1 MGIIQRQSIILTVI
15 NYIGVA
21 LGAINTLI
29 IYPKVLSE
37 EEFGIFRFV
46 TQTAQMLF
54 PFALL
59 GAGSLTIR
67 FFPHFKD
74 ERNGHNGFLLLL
86 LSAASGG
93 LALFSILAFLFRKP
107 ILAGYAS
114 NFGEYVQYVPYIIPI
129 VCCMGLAYV
138 LNAYSTNFQRMA
150 VPQVLN
156 NIFLKVSTAVLCVC
170 LFNGLFVFS
179 TMMAGVVFAYF
190 LVFILMT
197 LYLNREGLLFLKFNR
212 GFLKKPLL
220 KSLAGYAAFGFL
232 GHISTSLAVQID
244 TFMVGTMIDLKSVA
258 AFSIGLFIADTIDIP
273 RRSVESAASPIVAQ
287 AWKDDNLPE
296 IRKIYQKSS
305 LIQLLAGLF
314 ILLGIWL
321 SVDELF
327 KIMPNGEKY
336 EVGKY
341 VILILGVGKLTDL
354 ATGINSPL
362 IGYSAYYRFNFY
374 AILALAV
381 FNILA
386 NLLFIPIFH
395 INGAA
400 LATMLSLGLFNLLKL
415 GYIYYRWRM
424 QPFTSAVIWV
434 FGIAAVSYTVAWLI
448 PLTPYPLV
456 NILIK
461 SVTFALIYGGLAL
474 WFKISSDL
482 SGLFDA
488 FILKIR
494 NR

>member
-1 MGIIQRQSIILTVI
+1 MGIIQRQSIKLTII

-21 LGAINTLI
+21 LGTINTLI

-59 GAGSLTIR
+59 GAGALTIR
-67 FFPHFKD
+67 FFPNFKD

-93 LALFSILAFLFRKP
+93 LALFSILAFLLRKP
-107 ILAGYAS
+107 ILAAYAS
-114 NFGEYVQYVPYIIPI
+114 NFGNFAQFLPYIIPI
-129 VCCMGLAYV
+129 VCCMGFASI
-138 LNAYSTNFQRMA
+138 LNAYATNFQRMA
-150 VPQVLN
+150 VPQILN
-156 NIFLKVSTAVLCVC
+156 NIFLKLSTALLCIC
-170 LFNGLFVFS
+170 FFSGLYAFS
-179 TMMAGVVFAYF
+179 TLMAGVVLAYF
-190 LVFILMT
+190 LVVVLMA
-197 LYLNREGLLFLKFNR
+197 LYLNREGLVFLKFNR
-212 GFLKKPLL
+212 SFLKRPLL
-220 KSLAGYAAFGFL
+220 KSMAGYAAFGFF
-232 GHISTSLAVQID
+232 GHISSSLAIQID

-287 AWKDDNLPE
+287 AWKDNDLGE
-296 IRKIYQKSS
+296 ILNIYRKSS

-327 KIMPNGEKY
+327 QIMPNGEKY
-336 EVGKY
+336 AVGKY
-341 VILILGVGKLTDL
+341 VILILGIGKLTDL

-374 AILALAV
+374 AILALAL
-381 FNILA
+381 FNIAA
-386 NLLFIPIFH
+386 NLLFIPYFQ

-424 QPFTSAVIWV
+424 HPFTGAVLWV
-434 FGIAAVSYTVAWLI
+434 FVIGAVSYTAAWLM
-448 PLTPYPLV
+448 PDTNYPMV
-456 NILIK
+456 NIVLK
-461 SVTFALIYGGLAL
+461 SIVFASIYGGLAL
-474 WFKISSDL
+474 WFRLSSDL
-482 SGLFDA
+482 SGVFETL
-488 FILKIR
+488 IQKLR
-494 NR
+494 RQ

>member
-21 LGAINTLI
+21 LGAVNTLI
-29 IYPKVLSE
+29 IYPKILSE

-93 LALFSILAFLFRKP
+93 LALFSILAFLLRKP

-114 NFGEYVQYVPYIIPI
+114 NFGEYAQYLPYIIPI
-129 VCCMGLAYV
+129 VCFMGLAFV

-156 NIFLKVSTAVLCVC
+156 NIFLKLSTALLCIC
-170 LFNGLFVFS
+170 LFNGMFAFS
-179 TMMAGVVFAYF
+179 TLMAGVVLAYF
-190 LVFILMT
+190 IVFILMS
-197 LYLNREGLLFLKFNR
+197 LYLNREGLLFLKFNPA
-212 GFLKKPLL
+212 FFKKPLL
-220 KSLAGYAAFGFL
+220 KSMAGYAVFGFL
-232 GHISTSLAVQID
+232 GHISSSLAIQID
-244 TFMVGTMIDLKSVA
+244 TFMVGTMLDLKSVA

-287 AWKDDNLPE
+287 AWKDNNLGE
-296 IRKIYQKSS
+296 IQNIYRKSS

-327 KIMPNGEKY
+327 EIMPNGEKY

-341 VILILGVGKLTDL
+341 VILILGIGKLTDL

-374 AILALAV
+374 AILALALL
-381 FNILA
+381 NILA
-386 NLLFIPIFH
+386 NLLFIPIFQ

-400 LATMLSLGLFNLLKL
+400 LATMFSLGLFNLLKL

-424 QPFTSAVIWV
+424 HPFTWAAIWV
-434 FGIAAVSYTVAWLI
+434 FVIGAVSFLVAWFM
-448 PLTPYPLV
+448 PATAYPLV
-456 NILIK
+456 NIIIK
-461 SVTFALIYGGLAL
+461 SITFAGIYVGLTL
-474 WFKISSDL
+474 WFRISSDL

-488 FILKIR
+488 FLKKLR